1 MVLNSIELRILG
13 SLIEKERTTP
23 DAYPL
28 TTGAL
33 VSACNQ
39 RTNRDPVSDYH
50 QQEVREALQR
60 LRHRGLMV
68 TVQEVSDRVPKHRH
82 KLAEA
87 WDLSSS
93 ELPLLAVLMLRGP
106 QTAAEV
112 RARSERYGDIPSLA
126 MVEQLLTA
134 LEGRE
139 HPLVRNLGRS
149 PGQAQDRWAHALGE
163 DEERFTP
170 RVRRPEGASTGAGVD
185 LEARLAALEARVAAL
200 EAALT
205 GSADDDP
212 GALG

>member
-1 MVLNSIELRILG
+1 MVLNGIELRILG

-87 WDLSSS
+87 WDLSPG
-93 ELPLLAVLMLRGP
+93 ELALLAVLMLRGP

-134 LEGRE
+134 LGGRE
-139 HPLVRNLGRS
+139 HPLVRNLGRA
-149 PGQAQDRWAHALGE
+149 PGQAQDRWAHALSE

-170 RVRRPEGASTGAGVD
+170 RVRRPEGASATANGD
-185 LEARLAALEARVAAL
+185 LEARLAALEARVTAL
-200 EAALT
+200 EAALAA
-205 GSADDDP
+205 GEDDDP

>member
-1 MVLNSIELRILG
+1 MVLNGIELRILG

-28 TTGAL
+28 TTGSL

-68 TVQEVSDRVPKHRH
+68 TIQEVSDRVPKHRH

-87 WDLSSS
+87 WDLNPS
-93 ELPLLAVLMLRGP
+93 ELALLAVLMLRGP

-139 HPLVRNLGRS
+139 HPLVRNLGRA

-163 DEERFTP
+163 DEERLAP
-170 RVRRPEGASTGAGVD
+170 RVRRPEGGTTAPSE

-200 EAALT
+200 EATLAP
-205 GSADDDP
+205 ADEHE
-212 GALG
+212 